1 MGAERGLA
9 GAEPALAPEGAAPLV
24 ALRGVRKAFGSGT
37 VAVERLNLDVRDGEF
52 LSLLGPSGCGK
63 STVLR
68 LIAGLTSKTDGSI
81 QWRGGQPSLGFVFQ
95 EPTLAPWSDVFT
107 NVWLPLRLR
116 GMSRADATAR
126 IEEALARVELTGFEK
141 AFPRELSGGMK
152 MRVSIA
158 RALVMRPALL
168 LLDEP
173 FAALDEI
180 TRSRLN
186 DDLLKLKSALGATI
200 VFVTHSVYESVY
212 LSTRI
217 TVMAPRP
224 GRVVA
229 DIPVDPS
236 LARNEDFRLGSYY
249 AERCRETS
257 AALQMAMGDAEAPGP
272 RHEALRG

>member
-1 MGAERGLA
+1 VGAERGLA

-186 DDLLKLKSALGATI
+186 DDLLKLKSGLGATI

>member
-1 MGAERGLA
+1 MGAESGLA
-9 GAEPALAPEGAAPLV
+9 AVGAALPPQAAAPLV
-24 ALRGVRKAFGSGT
+24 ALRGVRKAFVSGT

-68 LIAGLTSKTDGSI
+68 LIAGLTSKTEGSI

-116 GMSRADATAR
+116 GISRSDAKVR
-126 IEEALARVELTGFEK
+126 IDEALARVELTGFEK
-141 AFPRELSGGMK
+141 AYPRELSGGMK

-186 DDLLKLKSALGATI
+186 DDLLKLKSAIGATI

-217 TVMAPRP
+217 AVMAARP
-224 GRVVA
+224 GRIVA
-229 DIPVDPS
+229 DIPLESSVP
-236 LARNEDFRLGSYY
+236 RNEDFRLGGYY

-257 AALQMAMGDAEAPGP
+257 AALQLAMSADPSGRRREA
-272 RHEALRG
+272 

>member
-1 MGAERGLA
+1 VTMGAERGLA
-9 GAEPALAPEGAAPLV
+9 GVEPALAPGAAAPLV

-68 LIAGLTSKTDGSI
+68 MIAGLTSTTSGSI

-95 EPTLAPWSDVFT
+95 DPTLAPWSDVFA

-116 GMSRADATAR
+116 GMSRADSEAR
-126 IEEALARVELTGFEK
+126 VEEALARVGLTGFEK
-141 AFPRELSGGMK
+141 AYPRELSGGMK
-152 MRVSIA
+152 MRVSVA

-186 DDLLKLKSALGATI
+186 DDLLNLKTALGATI

-217 TVMAPRP
+217 TVMAARP

-229 DIPVDPS
+229 DIPVDPG
-236 LARNEDFRLGSYY
+236 LPRNEDFRLGAYY

-257 AALQMAMGDAEAPGP
+257 AALHLAMESADPFGP
-272 RHEALRG
+272 QREN